1 VSVDLRPS
9 KRRNV
14 EHSADGGDVTNV
26 ALVTVDALSVGL
38 SLQALAR
45 HPKTPHGT
53 REIYERVGK
62 AMATAARLEMHQR
75 VAIRKERAADV
86 VENLKAMGGAR

>member
-1 VSVDLRPS
+1 MIPGAQSTRSD
-9 KRRNV
+9 V
-14 EHSADGGDVTNV
+14 EHSGDGGDITTV

-45 HPKTPHGT
+45 NMKTPHGT

-62 AMATAARLEMHQR
+62 AMATAARLEMQQR
-75 VAIRKERAADV
+75 VAIRKERA
-86 VENLKAMGGAR
+86 K